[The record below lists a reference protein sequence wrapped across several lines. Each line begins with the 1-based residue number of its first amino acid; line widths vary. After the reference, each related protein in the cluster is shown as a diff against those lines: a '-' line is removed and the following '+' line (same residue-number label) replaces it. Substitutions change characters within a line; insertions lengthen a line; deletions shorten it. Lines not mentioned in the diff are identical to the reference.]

1 MSWTVACFCG
11 AVFSAPA
18 TRCPSCHAPVP
29 SVTTGA
35 GAADTTQL
43 PDAVEE
49 LVRSRARNRAAG

>member
-11 AVFSAPA
+11 TVFTAPA
-18 TRCPSCHAPVP
+18 NRCPSCHAALP

-35 GAADTTQL
+35 GAAEPPQL

-49 LVRSRARNRAAG
+49 LLRSRTRNRASG

>member
-11 AVFSAPA
+11 TVFTAPA
-18 TRCPSCHAPVP
+18 KRCPTCHAAVP

-35 GAADTTQL
+35 PADTAQL

-49 LVRSRARNRAAG
+49 LLRRRRRTHGSG

>member
-11 AVFSAPA
+11 TVFTAPA
-18 TRCPSCHAPVP
+18 NRCPTCHAAVP

-35 GAADTTQL
+35 TSGPWEQL

-49 LVRSRARNRAAG
+49 LLRRSRRARGSD